1 MLSAASAQV
10 LLPDVVPPP
19 TIRPAVGIASP
30 LRQTDR
36 VTLETVSPVFWI
48 RYAVVPLVNETLS
61 STTLSGTCPTIT
73 DGHTM
78 YRSPFTLPTGISRV
92 CARAFSSATA
102 SDAVSAPLGR
112 RRVRHCDAVA

>member
-1 MLSAASAQV
+1 
-10 LLPDVVPPP
+10 
-19 TIRPAVGIASP
+19 
-30 LRQTDR
+30 
-36 VTLETVSPVFWI
+36 
-48 RYAVVPLVNETLS
+48 
-61 STTLSGTCPTIT
+61 
-73 DGHTM
+73 M